1 MNSLNYSRQNEYFYS
16 MLEKD
21 EKEKLY
27 FLSTVP
33 QLLDFSKAEYGN
45 YPALSDGKT
54 KITYNELYMRVG
66 ARRGYLLSLGLKKG
80 DRIAIFSPN
89 TTNAMETYLAVVSL
103 GMVSVF
109 LPCGLDFA
117 KLCAFCKKFDV
128 AAIMFDP
135 SFEGTVKDLEIPK
148 YSTEFRITDYSPA
161 ANVLPD
167 DICSICLTG
176 GTTGIPKGAIMTH
189 RAIMRGAFNGCFVS
203 GGVLHNSY
211 IALLPLSHIFGL
223 VKGFLSVLY
232 TGGLC
237 YECRDVKTGIMMI
250 PVLKPT
256 TLVLVPGMAD
266 IIADLT
272 MLRQRDFSSSI
283 KTMIIGA
290 APVTPK
296 LQNKLRTLKITVF
309 AGYGLTEAANLT
321 SGNKNLESKPDSMGM
336 IYPGQEVKI
345 VNGELRLKGDNIM
358 LGYFGDEK
366 ATKEAFDEDGWLCT
380 GDLASFDE
388 DGCVYITGRIKNL
401 IILSNGENVSPEELE
416 ELFYKNSDVK
426 DCLVREMKINERSV
440 IGIEIIPEA
449 KLISQMSEEE
459 LEAHFKAITN
469 EINKKLPEFKRISK
483 VIIREKD
490 FKRTGAMKISR
501 NTEG

>member
-1 MNSLNYSRQNEYFYS
+1 MNSLDYSRQNDYFYS
-16 MLEKD
+16 MLEEN
-21 EKEKLY
+21 EKEKLHY
-27 FLSTVP
+27 LSTVP
-33 QLLDFSKAEYGN
+33 QLLEFSRREYGN
-45 YPALSDGKT
+45 FPALSDGKRSV
-54 KITYNELYMRVG
+54 TYDELYMRVG

-80 DRIAIFSPN
+80 DRIAILSPN
-89 TTNAMETYLAVVSL
+89 TMNAMETYLAVVTL
-103 GMVSVF
+103 GMVSVI

-117 KLCAFCKKFDV
+117 KISAFCKKFDV
-128 AAIMFDP
+128 SAIMYDEV
-135 SFEGTVKDLEIPK
+135 FEATVKDLQIPK
-148 YSTEFRITDYSPA
+148 YSTEFRITDSSPA
-161 ANVLPD
+161 ADVLPD

-211 IALLPLSHIFGL
+211 IVLLPLSHIFGL
-223 VKGFLSVLY
+223 VKSFLSVLY

-250 PVLKPT
+250 PTLKPT

-266 IIADLT
+266 IIADLSIH
-272 MLRQRDFSSSI
+272 RQKDFSSSV

-296 LQNKLRTLKITVF
+296 LQKKLRSLGITVF

-321 SGNKNLESKPDSMGM
+321 SGNKNLEEKPDSMGM

-345 VNGELRLKGDNIM
+345 VDGELRLKGDNVM

-366 ATKEAFDEDGWLCT
+366 ATKEAFDEDGWLRT
-380 GDLASFDE
+380 GDLVSFDE
-388 DGCVYITGRIKNL
+388 DGCIYITGRIKSL

-416 ELFYKNSDVK
+416 ELFYKYSDVK
-426 DCLVREMKINERSV
+426 DCLVSEMKVGERAV
-440 IGIEIIPEA
+440 IGIEIIPESN
-449 KLISQMSEEE
+449 LLTRMSDEE
-459 LEAHFKAITN
+459 LDSHFKSIAN
-469 EINKKLPEFKRISK
+469 EINKTLPEFKRISK
-483 VIIREKD
+483 VVIRKKD

-501 NTEG
+501 NKED